1 MITLSEL
8 QMKEVVLLETGER
21 LGFIEDLEIEQE
33 NGYVTEIIVTTRTP
47 GSALLFQKPEEI
59 RISWEQITTIGA
71 DIILVSNVKQSEQM
85 TK

>member
-8 QMKEVVLLETGER
+8 QMKEVVVLETGER

-33 NGYVTEIIVTTRTP
+33 RGYVTEIIVTTRTT
-47 GSALLFQKPEEI
+47 GSALLFQRPEEI
-59 RISWEQITTIGA
+59 RISWEQIMTIGA
-71 DIILVSNVKQSEQM
+71 DIILVSNVKQSEKI